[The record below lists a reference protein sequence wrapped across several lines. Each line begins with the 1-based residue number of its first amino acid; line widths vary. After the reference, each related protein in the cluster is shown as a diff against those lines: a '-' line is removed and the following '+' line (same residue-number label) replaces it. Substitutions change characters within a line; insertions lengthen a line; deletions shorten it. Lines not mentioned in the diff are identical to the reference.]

1 MSPRRTDTAGA
12 SPAARSLHLNR
23 LLSKRGILTR
33 SQATAAILDGRVT
46 VNDRVVRDPAK
57 PVDASARIEVDG
69 RATTTERPWRAILF
83 HKPRGVMT
91 TRRDPQG
98 RPTIYEVIGAGAQG
112 LIPVGRLD
120 QATSGLL
127 LLTSDTALADRIT
140 DPRNNVPRIYT
151 VTVRGQVTRKNC
163 DRLEQGLVAQDQLLK
178 AHAVTIR
185 KSSSRESHLTMTLT
199 EGKNREIRRLFEAVG
214 HEVTR
219 LKRVALGGLT
229 LGDLDPGQWRE
240 LTRSEMR
247 KAFPA
252 LS

>member
-1 MSPRRTDTAGA
+1 
-12 SPAARSLHLNR
+12 
-23 LLSKRGILTR
+23 
-33 SQATAAILDGRVT
+33 
-46 VNDRVVRDPAK
+46 
-57 PVDASARIEVDG
+57 
-69 RATTTERPWRAILF
+69 
-83 HKPRGVMT
+83 
-91 TRRDPQG
+91 
-98 RPTIYEVIGAGAQG
+98 
-112 LIPVGRLD
+112 
-120 QATSGLL
+120 
-127 LLTSDTALADRIT
+127 
-140 DPRNNVPRIYT
+140 
-151 VTVRGQVTRKNC
+151 
-163 DRLEQGLVAQDQLLK
+163 LVAQDQLLK